1 MSFKYPSEKIK
12 SLLWD
17 EKQNK
22 RKITKLELLSEFS
35 IAMCFAKINIFGIS
49 RNENVNQGFY
59 ETKLLFK
66 RISYGQFGRGI

>member
-1 MSFKYPSEKIK
+1 M
-12 SLLWD
+12 
-17 EKQNK
+17 
-22 RKITKLELLSEFS
+22 ELLSEFS
-35 IAMCFAKINIFGIS
+35 IAMCFAKINTFGIA